1 MLSRL
6 KPKAA
11 KEEAAGSKDISVFT
25 ACGLF
30 GPLFPAIRGSHS
42 FPMILFPAIRGS
54 HGFPMGL
61 FPNHILDADGISV
74 VPA

>member
-1 MLSRL
+1 MVFCNASLALQAKRMLSRL

-11 KEEAAGSKDISVFT
+11 KEEAAGSKAISAFT

-30 GPLFPAIRGSHS
+30 GP
-42 FPMILFPAIRGS
+42 LFPAIRGS